1 LRENKLKVCHF
12 TYSFFPLVG
21 GMEEVIHN
29 LSLAMLTEGC
39 EPYVFAP
46 RVRGR
51 DNRLDVPYRVLRY
64 SRPSSRRFGL
74 RQLLIPL
81 LWYHWKYKFDI
92 LHCHGVYPTGYVG
105 ISFQK
110 ITGVP
115 VVITPHGGDIKKNQ
129 EGHIINPKITSRIK
143 KTFSEAQAVTAIS
156 SYVKGQVIH
165 LNANPDRV
173 YLIPNGIWL
182 NKFGSCTNEQK
193 IHEKPYILY
202 LGRLVQLKGVDILMQ
217 AFSRIM
223 MQYPDIR
230 LKIAGDGKE
239 KENLIRLG
247 DNLGIAG
254 NIDFLGVVRGH
265 EKTQLLSG
273 ALFLVLPSQR
283 EGLPVVVLEA
293 FASGIPVVASSV
305 GGTSDIIKDDENGFL
320 VPYGDIEGFA
330 NKFLLL
336 LGNDLLREKFAVKAS
351 ATASSYD
358 WSKIAKQ
365 YADVY
370 RLFN

>member
-1 LRENKLKVCHF
+1 
-12 TYSFFPLVG
+12 
-21 GMEEVIHN
+21 MEEVIHN
-29 LSLAMLTEGC
+29 LSLALLTEGC
-39 EPYVFAP
+39 EPYIFAP

-51 DNRLDVPYRVLRY
+51 DNTLDVPYRVFRY

-74 RQLLIPL
+74 RQLLVPL
-81 LWYHWKYKFDI
+81 LWYHWKYKFDV

-105 ISFQK
+105 SSFQK

-129 EGHIINPKITSRIK
+129 EGYIINRKITLRIK

-156 SYVKGQVIH
+156 SYVKGQVIN

-182 NKFGSCTNEQK
+182 NKFRSFANEQK
-193 IHEKPYILY
+193 IHEKPYIVY
-202 LGRLVQLKGVDILMQ
+202 LGRLVRLKGVDILMR
-217 AFSRIM
+217 AFSRIN

-230 LKIAGDGKE
+230 LKIAGDGRE
-239 KENLIRLG
+239 KDNLIRLG
-247 DNLGIAG
+247 DALGIAG
-254 NIDFLGVVRGH
+254 NIDFLGVVRGP
-265 EKTQLLSG
+265 EKAQLLAG

-330 NKFLLL
+330 NKILLL
-336 LGNDLLREKFAVKAS
+336 LENDLLRGKLAVNAS
-351 ATASSYD
+351 AAASSYD

>member
-1 LRENKLKVCHF
+1 
-12 TYSFFPLVG
+12 
-21 GMEEVIHN
+21 
-29 LSLAMLTEGC
+29 MLTEGC
-39 EPYVFAP
+39 EPFVFAP

-51 DNRLDVPYRVLRY
+51 DNRLDVPYKVLRY

-74 RQLLIPL
+74 RQLLVPL

-129 EGHIINPKITSRIK
+129 EGYIINPKITSRIK

-156 SYVKGQVIH
+156 SSIKGQAIH
-165 LNANPDRV
+165 LNANPERV

-182 NKFGSCTNEQK
+182 NRFGAVTNEQNK
-193 IHEKPYILY
+193 YEKPYILY
-202 LGRLVQLKGVDILMQ
+202 LGRLVRIKGVDILLQ

-223 MQYPDIR
+223 MQYPHIR
-230 LKIAGDGKE
+230 LKIAGDGRE
-239 KENLIRLG
+239 KDNLVRLG

-254 NIDFLGVVRGH
+254 NIDFLGVIRGH
-265 EKTQLLSG
+265 EKTELLSK

-336 LGNDLLREKFAVKAS
+336 LGNDLLRQKFAVKAL
-351 ATASSYD
+351 AAASLYD

-370 RLFN
+370 GCLTETSSGRDKE

>member
-1 LRENKLKVCHF
+1 
-12 TYSFFPLVG
+12 
-21 GMEEVIHN
+21 MEEVIHN

-51 DNRLDVPYRVLRY
+51 ENRLDVPYRVLRY

-92 LHCHGVYPTGYVG
+92 LHCHGVYPAGYVG
-105 ISFQK
+105 ISFRK

-143 KTFSEAQAVTAIS
+143 NTFSETQAVTAIS
-156 SYVKGQVIH
+156 SSVKGQVIN
-165 LNANPDRV
+165 LNADPDRV

-182 NKFGSCTNEQK
+182 NKFGSFTNEQK

-202 LGRLVQLKGVDILMQ
+202 LGRLVRLKGVDILMQ
-217 AFSRIM
+217 AFSRII
-223 MQYPDIR
+223 MQHPGIR

-239 KENLIRLG
+239 KDNLIRLG

-254 NIDFLGVVRGH
+254 NIDFLGVVRGY

-293 FASGIPVVASSV
+293 FASRVPVVASSV

-336 LGNDLLREKFAVKAS
+336 LENDLLRRKLAVNAS